1 MDLRKSESIN
11 ISLDRKQKK
20 LPRMNGGVFV
30 LILSIDLSIK
40 VTEILIKEM
49 VNRI

>member
-1 MDLRKSESIN
+1 
-11 ISLDRKQKK
+11 
-20 LPRMNGGVFV
+20 MNGGVFV

-40 VTEILIKEM
+40 VTEILNREM